1 MKLSGRQEIRPEQNG
16 AEDEP
21 DSPAASGL
29 GLVFGS
35 QW

>member
-1 MKLSGRQEIRPEQNG
+1 MKLSGRQEIRPDQNG
-16 AEDEP
+16 EEDES
-21 DSPAASGL
+21 DSHAASGL